1 MTAGS
6 AVFVDANVLV
16 YFTFAHFAQHRA
28 ARLRLAACENLPV
41 RLWTSRQVLREF
53 LAVTTRPG
61 FLNPMPVL
69 PFLTQIVRSFENLF
83 EIAVD
88 DVEVTARLLELI
100 ENPGAQGKQVH
111 DANIVATM
119 RQHRLAYLLTHN
131 TADFRRFARWISVVP
146 LIP

>member
-1 MTAGS
+1 
-6 AVFVDANVLV
+6 
-16 YFTFAHFAQHRA
+16 
-28 ARLRLAACENLPV
+28 
-41 RLWTSRQVLREF
+41 
-53 LAVTTRPG
+53 
-61 FLNPMPVL
+61 MPVL

-119 RQHRLAYLLTHN
+119 RQYRLAYLLTHN
-131 TADFRRFARWISVVP
+131 SVVP
-146 LIP
+146 LISISIGRPLRNPFRAADERR